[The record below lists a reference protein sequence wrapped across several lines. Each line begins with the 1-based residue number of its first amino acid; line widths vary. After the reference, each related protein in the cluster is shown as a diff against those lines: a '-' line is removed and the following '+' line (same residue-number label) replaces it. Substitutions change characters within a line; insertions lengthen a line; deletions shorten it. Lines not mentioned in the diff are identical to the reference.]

1 MNVYALYTK
10 ELARHKFDVMAGY
23 EWQHFYRET
32 YNEYKGYANPDGIVD
47 NITYKDPTSEP
58 TKTENYLLSLFGRAN
73 YSFDDRYLFT
83 ATFRND
89 RSSRFSPDNRSAFF
103 PSFAFAWKAANEGFM
118 KNQTLFNDLK
128 LRLGYGTTGQQE
140 LSVPNA
146 DYAYIPAYTYNTTG
160 AYYPFGNTYYTTSRP
175 DAYNPEL
182 KWETTYTYNAGIDF
196 SILNSRI
203 NGAVDYYFRHTKDLI
218 NQITAP
224 AGMNFRNKIVQNVGT
239 LDNQGVEF
247 SLNTKPVVS
256 KDFTWELNY
265 NVAFNR
271 NKITKLT
278 VGSGEGYI
286 AEGAG
291 TFQGYVQGSAV
302 GYPANS
308 FYVYQQVYDN
318 NGRPIEGL
326 YVDRNGDH
334 QITAADRYFYHNG
347 TPDVNMGLSSKIIYK
362 SFDLGFTLRASIG
375 NYMFNGV
382 AVGGSNVSDGGVYSS
397 LGFFTNKPVSAFD
410 TNFGAN
416 STNFLSDYYIQNAS
430 FVRCDNI
437 TLGYS
442 FKKLFGVINSG
453 RIYGTVQ
460 NPFVITKY
468 KGLDPEISGGID
480 NNIYPRP
487 LISMVG
493 VTLNF

>member
-1 MNVYALYTK
+1 
-10 ELARHKFDVMAGY
+10 
-23 EWQHFYRET
+23 
-32 YNEYKGYANPDGIVD
+32 
-47 NITYKDPTSEP
+47 
-58 TKTENYLLSLFGRAN
+58 
-73 YSFDDRYLFT
+73 
-83 ATFRND
+83 
-89 RSSRFSPDNRSAFF
+89 
-103 PSFAFAWKAANEGFM
+103 M

-140 LSVPNA
+140 ISVPNA

-182 KWETTYTYNAGIDF
+182 KWETTYTYNAGVDF

-278 VGSGEGYI
+278 VGSGDGYI

-291 TFQGYVQGSAV
+291 TSR
-302 GYPANS
+302 
-308 FYVYQQVYDN
+308 D
-318 NGRPIEGL
+318 
-326 YVDRNGDH
+326 
-334 QITAADRYFYHNG
+334 
-347 TPDVNMGLSSKIIYK
+347 MYK
-362 SFDLGFTLRASIG
+362 EVL
-375 NYMFNGV
+375 
-382 AVGGSNVSDGGVYSS
+382 
-397 LGFFTNKPVSAFD
+397 
-410 TNFGAN
+410 
-416 STNFLSDYYIQNAS
+416 
-430 FVRCDNI
+430 
-437 TLGYS
+437 
-442 FKKLFGVINSG
+442 
-453 RIYGTVQ
+453 
-460 NPFVITKY
+460 
-468 KGLDPEISGGID
+468 
-480 NNIYPRP
+480 
-487 LISMVG
+487 
-493 VTLNF
+493 